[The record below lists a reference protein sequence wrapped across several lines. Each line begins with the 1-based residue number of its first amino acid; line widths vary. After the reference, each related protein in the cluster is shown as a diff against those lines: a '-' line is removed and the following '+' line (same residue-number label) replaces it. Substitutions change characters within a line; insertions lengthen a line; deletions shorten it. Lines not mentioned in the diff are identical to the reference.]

1 MLFISDPED
10 FWRSRKVISPHVC
23 PGVCHPA
30 GVKCPV
36 VRFPKV
42 SRFYPP
48 PPPSTAVKV
57 SQECWDTCP
66 KESDMC
72 PLNPWLQTLAI
83 PSALNMALALCKPM
97 LWINIVLKVWHS
109 ALHSS
114 TINLPVSFGFVGAVP
129 FKSIFDT
136 FIIYFCQIPLL
147 QTLSISMFEQKRVW
161 CNQLKKWQWHCS
173 NYCLMK
179 KNGSL
184 FQNVI
189 KLPKLKTNQLAK
201 I

>member
-10 FWRSRKVISPHVC
+10 FWRSRRVIFPHVC

-42 SRFYPP
+42 SRFYLP
-48 PPPSTAVKV
+48 PPPSTAVKA
-57 SQECWDTCP
+57 SQEWWDTCP

-83 PSALNMALALCKPM
+83 PSALNMALTLCKPM
-97 LWINIVLKVWHS
+97 LWINIVVKVWHS

-114 TINLPVSFGFVGAVP
+114 TINLPVSFTLALSAPYLSNP
-129 FKSIFDT
+129 FSTHSLHF
-136 FIIYFCQIPLL
+136 FARPLYY
-147 QTLSISMFEQKRVW
+147 TTHTVNIHVW
-161 CNQLKKWQWHCS
+161 AKT
-173 NYCLMK
+173 CLM
-179 KNGSL
+179 
-184 FQNVI
+184 
-189 KLPKLKTNQLAK
+189 
-201 I
+201 